1 MPIKRLRDH
10 LPSWPTERRRLSD
23 GGGGF
28 AGATTK
34 CAPERSLP
42 IQLVKRREGVMVV
55 TQRGNLPTAAK
66 QGHPAMARCGSPTPA
81 RNRQLPRIQYVP
93 SESPYCD
100 TPGVSFVLRRE
111 IYPNLGRSVT
121 ISISCPR
128 VSLIIQTIHS
138 HFTEF
143 RVIQS
148 HKRPNLEPV
157 KTFVSR
163 HECELDNHSQ
173 FIKLV

>member
-81 RNRQLPRIQYVP
+81 RNRQLPRVQYVP
-93 SESPYCD
+93 SESPYSLPDHYESSQSPVHPRPTVQTKNGRWRCFGFAHEPRLLLLRTTASTHGD
-100 TPGVSFVLRRE
+100 MVWVLGVAAIDFIVRRR
-111 IYPNLGRSVT
+111 G
-121 ISISCPR
+121 
-128 VSLIIQTIHS
+128 
-138 HFTEF
+138 
-143 RVIQS
+143 
-148 HKRPNLEPV
+148 
-157 KTFVSR
+157 
-163 HECELDNHSQ
+163 
-173 FIKLV
+173 